1 MSRRGVV
8 IVNTSQCATGAV
20 DMGRYETSL
29 RLIEAGVLNGR
40 DMTVEAVV
48 TKLMFLLGHETD
60 LDKIKERMN
69 TSLAGEVTLGTL

>member
-1 MSRRGVV
+1 MV

-69 TSLAGEVTLGTL
+69 TSLAGEVTIGTL